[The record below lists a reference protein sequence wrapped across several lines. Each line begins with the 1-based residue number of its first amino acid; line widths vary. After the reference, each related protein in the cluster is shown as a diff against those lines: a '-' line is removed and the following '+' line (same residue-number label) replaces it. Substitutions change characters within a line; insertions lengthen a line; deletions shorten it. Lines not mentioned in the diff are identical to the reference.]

1 MRRSVLMS
9 FRDIKG
15 HDREI
20 GILKAAVSLG
30 RVAHALLFAGPD
42 GLGKKKTALAL
53 AKALNCSDYA
63 DDSCGVCD
71 DCVRMEGGTHQNL
84 VTVWPIDKPLD
95 KDGERDDVGGLIRID
110 QVRDVLNA
118 VRFKVESG
126 RRVVIVEAAER
137 FMPQAANAFLKT
149 LEEPPAG
156 SIIILLTSRVSDLLP
171 TILSRCQR
179 INFRPLD
186 AGTLSEIIA
195 LRFGCAPE
203 EAGTIARL
211 SGGSLSRATALVSE
225 GADAKRREIGERL
238 SSLKYGDLA
247 GAMKMAEE
255 LSKRDDLGEALEL
268 MKGWYRDAI
277 VVAEGAPELAV
288 NSDMVAGLQGR
299 DMGFDRLWRAFSV
312 IERARRDITAPRNAN
327 KQLAMEVMMLG
338 IIN

>member
-1 MRRSVLMS
+1 MS

-42 GLGKKKTALAL
+42 GIGKKKTALSL
-53 AKALNCSDYA
+53 AKALNCDNYI
-63 DDSCGVCD
+63 DDACGVCD
-71 DCVRMEGGTHQNL
+71 DCSRMEGGTHQNL

-118 VRFKVESG
+118 VRFKVEKG

-186 AGTLSEIIA
+186 AGTLSSVISA
-195 LRFGCAPE
+195 QLGCAPE
-203 EAGTIARL
+203 DAGTIARL
-211 SGGSLSRATALVSE
+211 SGGSVARARALVSE
-225 GADAKRREIGERL
+225 GADEKRREIGERL
-238 SSLKYGDLA
+238 FGLKDNDLA

-255 LSKRDDLGEALEL
+255 LSKRDDLGEVLEL

-288 NSDMVAGLQGR
+288 NSDMVAGLQKKGA
-299 DMGFDRLWRAFSV
+299 GFDRLWRAFSV
-312 IERARRDITAPRNAN
+312 IEAARRDIMAPRNAN

-338 IIN
+338 IIA

>member
-1 MRRSVLMS
+1 MS
-9 FRDIKG
+9 FRDIAG

-20 GILKAAVSLG
+20 GIIRGAVSLG

-42 GLGKKKTALAL
+42 GIGKKKTAIGLAQ
-53 AKALNCSDYA
+53 ALNCDNYK
-63 DDSCGVCD
+63 DDSCGACD

-95 KDGERDDVGGLIRID
+95 KGGERDDVGGLIRID

-118 VRFKVESG
+118 VRFKVEKG
-126 RRVVIVEAAER
+126 RRVVVVESAER

-186 AGTLSEIIA
+186 AGTLSSIISA
-195 LRFGCAPE
+195 QLGCAHQ
-203 EAGTIARL
+203 EAATIARL
-211 SGGSLSRATALVSE
+211 SGGSVARARALVSE
-225 GADAKRREIGERL
+225 GADEKRREIGARL
-238 SSLKYGDLA
+238 SGLKDGDLA

-255 LSKRDDLGEALEL
+255 LSKRDDLGEVLEL

-288 NSDMVAGLQGR
+288 NSDMIAGLQGR
-299 DMGFDRLWRAFSV
+299 GASFNRLWSAFSV
-312 IERARRDITAPRNAN
+312 IEAARRDIMAPRNAN

-338 IIN
+338 IIA

>member
-42 GLGKKKTALAL
+42 GIGKKKTALAL
-53 AKALNCSDYA
+53 AKALNCDDYA
-63 DDSCGVCD
+63 DDACGVCD
-71 DCVRMEGGTHQNL
+71 GCVRMEGGTHQNL

-195 LRFGCAPE
+195 FRFGCTPD
-203 EAGTIARL
+203 EAVTIARL
-211 SGGSLSRATALVSE
+211 SGGSLSRAAALVSE
-225 GADAKRREIGERL
+225 GADVKRREIGERL
-238 SSLKYGDLA
+238 SALRPGDLA

-312 IERARRDITAPRNAN
+312 IEKARRDITAPRNAN

-338 IIN
+338 IIT